1 MLKADLTVDYKFEY
15 YMYGHFS
22 KFIPRGSVRIC
33 STPGDYSFSNVAF
46 KNLVF
51 IDDDIVEPNMRIKEH
66 EDEWDEF
73 YYILQGEGEI
83 KVGEEL
89 KKVREGDLIFIPRET
104 VHSLKNTKKRPLR
117 FICVA
122 VRI

>member
-1 MLKADLTVDYKFEY
+1 MFVKNLYDTEGEEAHEKTVR
-15 YMYGHFS
+15 S
-22 KFIPRGSVRIC
+22 WRVIRGTEV
-33 STPGDYSFSNVAF
+33 GN

-66 EDEWDEF
+66 KDEWDEF

-83 KVGEEL
+83 KVGREL